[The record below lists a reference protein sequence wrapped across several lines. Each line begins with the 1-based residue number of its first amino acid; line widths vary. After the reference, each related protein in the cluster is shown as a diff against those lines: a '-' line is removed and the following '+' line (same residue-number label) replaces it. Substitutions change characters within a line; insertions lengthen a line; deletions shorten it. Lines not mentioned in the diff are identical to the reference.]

1 MKAPSNRQPAK
12 QLAPLALPEE
22 EQGGQTG
29 HMSLRQLVAR
39 AESYEQMPLPI
50 SRNLQVNVWVCL
62 AINAVSLLV
71 LPYIIHYYAS
81 VYPVQGSFYQ
91 IPLIGGMM
99 KNMMNW
105 ALKTDLA
112 ILPYMVNV
120 NAISLW
126 YVLLYLMITWGM
138 RRPVREPVH
147 WLGWL
152 PAVPSGATVMLTII
166 PIVVFLL
173 TVVIWA
179 IIVVLV
185 LSFIVWILA
194 RQ

>member
-71 LPYIIHYYAS
+71 LPRIINYYAS

-91 IPLIGGMM
+91 ITGG
-99 KNMMNW
+99 MMNW
-105 ALKTDLA
+105 ALETELT

-179 IIVVLV
+179 IIVGLV
-185 LSFIVWILA
+185 LFLIVVVLGSDG
-194 RQ
+194 

>member
-62 AINAVSLLV
+62 AINAVSLLA
-71 LPYIIHYYAS
+71 LPDIIYYYAS

-91 IPLIGGMM
+91 ITGG
-99 KNMMNW
+99 MMNW
-105 ALKTDLA
+105 ALETDLA

-126 YVLLYLMITWGM
+126 YVLLYLIITWGM

-179 IIVVLV
+179 AIIVVLV
-185 LSFIVWILA
+185 LFFIWILA
-194 RQ
+194 RR